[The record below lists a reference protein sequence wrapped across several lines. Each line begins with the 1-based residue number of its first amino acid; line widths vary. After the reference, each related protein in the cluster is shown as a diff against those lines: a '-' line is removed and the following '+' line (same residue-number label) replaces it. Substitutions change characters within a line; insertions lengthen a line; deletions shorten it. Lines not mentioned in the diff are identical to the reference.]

1 MSTNA
6 VGVTGKVQLP
16 IVIGNQL
23 SPVGSSTSRALAV
36 ISSDAERPQTISD
49 PCMSAA
55 PQNAAPA
62 AFAGAFFGCLVTL
75 HLSAFGIVPEIASAL
90 VTTLLGGQ
98 LLIARSTILSAREF
112 VPAVYGGAFGG
123 MTSVL
128 WLSGMGSE
136 HPDLWVVGLFISLS
150 VVCGLAFSAVAIFDA
165 YAGRR
170 WTHGYGGRSGAIATV
185 ACVLFIQ
192 LAALAGANDGL
203 FHAAGADLANVN
215 FASLAPL
222 IAACLTGTVVTLL
235 VLRRARVAAADLA
248 DRTFVASAVAL
259 IGLLVVHRMSPTDA
273 RLLEAYYAGCF
284 LGMSSRER
292 LNGWIETILGA
303 IVLAGLIIQV
313 RIFLPGIGG
322 GLGLAAFVT
331 VAILVTLKQFMRFV
345 LPINRSENMA
355 TQLPI
360 VPSRFEHRVPTPP
373 SERRRKA
380 WSGISLRPATVIAS
394 LAVAAALIG
403 GLIWPTHFAS
413 KKTIAVATTSVSAG
427 EVATPDPAASR
438 AEERSSAIDG
448 PPPSASAAE
457 PSSGSM
463 PSSEN
468 TPRENKSSDIPTDI
482 SAASTAGLRL
492 SGAAVAEQAATSE
505 ESKTA
510 EFVTS
515 QPNTSE
521 PKASEPKIA
530 ESKVAEPTTAEPKT
544 VPPVT
549 SDVIAARGPA
559 LGEPQKDD
567 DSFAR
572 DALFREYLRW
582 RAARVP
588 AVTPSTRQTAAK
600 NHHHVRPLAGVATPA
615 ANPQP
620 RSEHPLSSAETPSVT
635 SPMPHPRR
643 SHPGNAQTHAAI
655 EPATPAPAASSP
667 SF

>member
-1 MSTNA
+1 MSPNA
-6 VGVTGKVQLP
+6 AGVTGKVQFP
-16 IVIGNQL
+16 IAIGNNL
-23 SPVGSSTSRALAV
+23 NTVGSSASRALAV
-36 ISSDAERPQTISD
+36 IRSDAERPQTIPD

-55 PQNAAPA
+55 PQTAAPA

-75 HLSAFGIVPEIASAL
+75 HLSAFGVMPEIASAL

-128 WLSGMGSE
+128 WLSGIGSE

-185 ACVLFIQ
+185 ACVFFVQ
-192 LAALAGANDGL
+192 LAALAGAEDGL
-203 FHAAGADLANVN
+203 FHAAGAELADFNV
-215 FASLAPL
+215 ASLAPV

-259 IGLLVVHRMSPTDA
+259 IGMLVVHRISPTDA

-331 VAILVTLKQFMRFV
+331 VAILVALKQFTRFV

-360 VPSRFEHRVPTPP
+360 VRSRFEHRVPTPP
-373 SERRRKA
+373 SKRRRNA
-380 WSGISLRPATVIAS
+380 RGGISWRPVAVIAS
-394 LAVAAALIG
+394 LAVVAALIG
-403 GLIWPTHFAS
+403 GLIWPAQLAS
-413 KKTIAVATTSVSAG
+413 KKAIAVATTSVAAG
-427 EVATPDPAASR
+427 EVATADPAASR
-438 AEERSSAIDG
+438 TEERSSAIDAV
-448 PPPSASAAE
+448 PAPAAD
-457 PSSGSM
+457 PGSGSM
-463 PSSEN
+463 PASEN
-468 TPRENKSSDIPTDI
+468 TPRENKSIEIATDI

-492 SGAAVAEQAATSE
+492 SSAVVDEPAATPE

-510 EFVTS
+510 ES
-515 QPNTSE
+515 NT
-521 PKASEPKIA
+521 AEPKIA
-530 ESKVAEPTTAEPKT
+530 EAPTA
-544 VPPVT
+544 PPVI
-549 SDVIAARGPA
+549 SDVVATREAA
-559 LGEPQKDD
+559 LGEIQKDD
-567 DSFAR
+567 DSVAR

-582 RAARVP
+582 RAARG
-588 AVTPSTRQTAAK
+588 S
-600 NHHHVRPLAGVATPA
+600 ATPA
-615 ANPQP
+615 ARQSAAKSHHPVRPASAIPTAAASNPQRRPAQPASAAQAIPVPATRSRRP
-620 RSEHPLSSAETPSVT
+620 RPNSTQTDAVIEQVAPT
-635 SPMPHPRR
+635 SP
-643 SHPGNAQTHAAI
+643 SGS
-655 EPATPAPAASSP
+655 PA